1 MVVSNIFFFTPIWGN
16 DPIWRTYFSDGL
28 KPPTRDFF
36 RQVGL
41 NASEQKLESLAASEG
56 SQFHRSGGL
65 RSRLAAADGRDA
77 ELMEFF
83 SPGLEAKKDEYKM
96 GYDRIYDD
104 I

>member
-1 MVVSNIFFFTPIWGN
+1 MIQFDGHIFQMGWSHQLGT
-16 DPIWRTYFSDGL
+16 
-28 KPPTRDFF
+28 FF

>member
-1 MVVSNIFFFTPIWGN
+1 MGWSHQLGT
-16 DPIWRTYFSDGL
+16 
-28 KPPTRDFF
+28 FF

-56 SQFHRSGGL
+56 SQFHQSGGL
-65 RSRLAAADGRDA
+65 RSRLAAANGQFRDA

-83 SPGLEAKKDEYKM
+83 SPGLEAKKEEYKM
-96 GYDRIYDD
+96 GYDRISDD